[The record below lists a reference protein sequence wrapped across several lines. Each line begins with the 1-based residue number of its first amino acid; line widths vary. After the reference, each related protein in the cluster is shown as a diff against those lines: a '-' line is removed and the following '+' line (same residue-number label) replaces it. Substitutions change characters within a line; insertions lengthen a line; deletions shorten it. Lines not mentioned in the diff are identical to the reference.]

1 MILLI
6 ASTLTNHYHPRF
18 FKNQQKMT
26 IMNKKLIVTLIAS
39 TLTTPALAEGVN
51 LNLNPVVVTATRTA
65 ANSFDL
71 PVSIDVVEQS
81 NIQDAQLKMTL
92 SESLI
97 RVPGIT
103 AQNRSQFSQ
112 DPQISTRGF
121 GSRSAFGVRGVRIYV
136 DGIPFSMP
144 DGIGQPGNI
153 DLGTV
158 KAIEV
163 MRGPFSSL
171 YGNSSGGV
179 VQLLTED
186 APKTPEVS
194 TELLTGSYGTNRQNV
209 RVGGTEGNVEYL
221 VNYSNFETDGYR
233 RNSDAKKEQ
242 FTVKLKFNFTDS
254 TKLTMLANWMDM
266 DAKDPLGSSR
276 NDITDVALFQP
287 SAFSNPK
294 GVPNVAFIAN
304 TRVSRKNEQVGFNL
318 EHSLNEN
325 NMINLISYVGKR
337 ENTQF
342 LSIYSSGS
350 TVPFNRNI
358 TSGRASMIDRDFWGS
373 EIRWNNKGFMLGR
386 PYSITAGYSYGHM
399 EDERQDINATSGL
412 SLPFNAGNLNRLETN
427 IASNSDK
434 YIQAQWS
441 PVDNFDL
448 HAGVRRTKV
457 NLKVDDKLDG
467 SYGAY
472 VAGTPSTYKFRDS
485 SGNLTFEKTTPVIGL
500 TWKVNPAFN
509 VYANY
514 GKGFETPNLIEIA
527 YDNVTQGTGP
537 NLGIKPSTSDNYELG
552 IKAFANDSTRVT
564 AAIFRTNTDK
574 EIVVSESG
582 AYATY
587 KNAGKTK
594 RQGLELSVDSQ
605 LPNNFGFYG
614 AYTYLDAKFDSDFR
628 SASDKD
634 VESGNY
640 IPGTYRNQIYGEL
653 SWREP
658 KVGFFSAL
666 EGRYNSK
673 VYVNDVNND
682 SAHSYTIFNLRAG
695 FQQSY
700 VGWRFSEFL
709 RVENLTDKDYI
720 GSVRVND
727 YTNQRYFEPA
737 PGINWMLG
745 VNANYR
751 F

>member
-1 MILLI
+1 
-6 ASTLTNHYHPRF
+6 
-18 FKNQQKMT
+18 
-26 IMNKKLIVTLIAS
+26 MNKKLIVTLVAS

-51 LNLNPVVVTATRTA
+51 LNLNPVVVTATRSA

-71 PVSIDVVEQS
+71 PLSIDVVEQS

-112 DPQISTRGF
+112 DPQISSRGF

-153 DLGTV
+153 DLGAV

-186 APKTPEVS
+186 APKTPEVA

-233 RNSDAKKEQ
+233 KNSDAKKEQ
-242 FTVKLKFNFTDS
+242 FTAKLKFNFSDS

-266 DAKDPLGSSR
+266 DAQDPLGLKRVRSSE
-276 NDITDVALFQP
+276 IKSGVAYIEP
-287 SAFSNPK
+287 SAFDTPK
-294 GVPNVAFIAN
+294 DVPTVALLSN

-318 EHSLNEN
+318 EHALNEN
-325 NMINLISYVGKR
+325 NLINFIGFVGKR
-337 ENTQF
+337 ENLQY
-342 LSIYSSGS
+342 LSISGNS
-350 TVPFNRNI
+350 N
-358 TSGRASMIDRDFWGS
+358 SGRASAIDRDFWGS
-373 EIRWNNKGFMLGR
+373 EIRWTNKGLMFNR
-386 PYSITAGYSYGHM
+386 PYQVTAGYSYGKM
-399 EDERQDINATSGL
+399 EDDRSDVAAT
-412 SLPFNAGNLNRLETN
+412 AGVMLDSSILANVNRDEKN
-427 IASNSDK
+427 IAKNSDK
-434 YIQAQWS
+434 YVQAQWS
-441 PVDNFDL
+441 IHDQIDL
-448 HAGVRRTKV
+448 HAGVRNTKV
-457 NLKVDDKLDG
+457 NIKVDDKLVDLTKDFNAVNG
-467 SYGAY
+467 SGVYFNNKY
-472 VAGTPSTYKFRDS
+472 RDS
-485 SGNLTFEKTTPVIGL
+485 SGNLSYEKTTPVVGA
-500 TWKVNPAFN
+500 TWKVNPMLN

-527 YDNVTQGTGP
+527 YDTASGTGP
-537 NLGIKPSTSDNYELG
+537 NLGLKPSESDNYELG
-552 IKAFANDSTRVT
+552 VKAFANDSTRVN
-564 AAIFRTNTDK
+564 AAVFRTNTDK
-574 EIVVSESG
+574 EIVVSQSG
-582 AYATY
+582 TYAVY
-587 KNAGKTK
+587 NNAGKTK

-605 LPNNFGFYG
+605 LPNNFGLYG
-614 AYTYLDAKFDSDFR
+614 AYTYLDAKFDSDFN
-628 SASDKD
+628 SSGNTVK
-634 VESGNY
+634 SGNY
-640 IPGTYRNQIYGEL
+640 IPGTYRNQLYGEV
-653 SWREP
+653 SWKEP
-658 KVGFFSAL
+658 SVGFYTAL

-673 VYVNDVNND
+673 VYVDDRNTDT
-682 SAHSYTIFNLRAG
+682 APSYTIFNIRAG
-695 FQQSY
+695 FQQNVSN
-700 VGWRFSEFL
+700 WRFSEFVRL
-709 RVENLTDKDYI
+709 ENLTDKDYI

-727 YTNQRYFEPA
+727 SNSRFYEPA
-737 PGINWMLG
+737 MGRAWMLG
-745 VNANYR
+745 VNASYR

>member
-1 MILLI
+1 
-6 ASTLTNHYHPRF
+6 
-18 FKNQQKMT
+18 
-26 IMNKKLIVTLIAS
+26 MNKKLIFTLVSALVS
-39 TLTTPALAEGVN
+39 TQAFAEAKIQ
-51 LNLNPVVVTATRTA
+51 LSPVVVTATKSA
-65 ANSFDL
+65 VNSFDL
-71 PVSIDVVEQS
+71 PVSIDVVNQS
-81 NIQDAQLKMTL
+81 DIQDAQLKMNL

-103 AQNRSQFSQ
+103 AQSRTQFSQ

-121 GSRSAFGVRGVRIYV
+121 GSRSAFGVRGLRIYV

-153 DLGTV
+153 DLGAV

-179 VQLLTED
+179 IQLLTED

-194 TELLTGSYGTNRQNV
+194 TEFLTGSYGTNRQNI

-233 RNSDAKKEQ
+233 KNSEAKKEQ
-242 FTVKLKFNFTDS
+242 FTAKLKFNFSDS

-266 DAKDPLGSSR
+266 KAQDPLGSSR

-287 SAFSNPK
+287 SAFTNPK
-294 GVPNVAFIAN
+294 GVPNVAFTAN

-318 EHSLNEN
+318 EHAFDEKNS
-325 NMINLISYVGKR
+325 INLISYVGKR

-342 LSIYSSGS
+342 LSLYSSTS
-350 TVPFNRNI
+350 TVPFNTRI
-358 TSGRASMIDRDFWGS
+358 ASGRASIIDRDFWGS
-373 EIRWNNKGFMLGR
+373 EIRWNNKGLVFGR
-386 PYSITAGYSYGHM
+386 PYNLTAGYSYGRM
-399 EDERQDINATSGL
+399 EDDRQDVNATSGVML
-412 SLPFNAGNLNRLETN
+412 TANASNLNRLETN
-427 IASNSDK
+427 IATNSDK
-434 YIQAQWS
+434 YIQGQWS
-441 PVDNFDL
+441 ATDKWDI

-457 NLKVDDKLDG
+457 NLKVDDKFDS
-467 SYGAY
+467 SYGTY

-485 SGNLTFEKTTPVIGL
+485 SGNLTFEKTTPVIGT
-500 TWKVNPAFN
+500 TWKVSPELNL
-509 VYANY
+509 YANY

-537 NLGIKPSTSDNYELG
+537 NLDIKPSTSDNYELG
-552 IKAFANDSTRVT
+552 MKAFVNENSRINIAL
-564 AAIFRTNTDK
+564 FRTNTDK

-594 RQGLELSVDSQ
+594 RQGLEVSADMQ
-605 LPNNFGFYG
+605 LPHNFGFYG
-614 AYTYLDAKFDSDFR
+614 AYTYLDAKFDSDFV
-628 SASDKD
+628 SASNKT

-640 IPGTYRNQIYGEL
+640 IPGTYRNQVYGEL

-658 KVGFFSAL
+658 KLGFFAAL

-673 VYVNDVNND
+673 VYVNDVNSDN
-682 SAHSYTIFNLRAG
+682 AHSYAIFNLRTG
-695 FQQSY
+695 FQQNVSN
-700 VGWRFSEFL
+700 WRFSEFL
-709 RVENLTDKDYI
+709 RLENITDKDYM

-727 YTNQRYFEPA
+727 YTNQRYFEAA
-737 PGINWMLG
+737 PGVNWMLG